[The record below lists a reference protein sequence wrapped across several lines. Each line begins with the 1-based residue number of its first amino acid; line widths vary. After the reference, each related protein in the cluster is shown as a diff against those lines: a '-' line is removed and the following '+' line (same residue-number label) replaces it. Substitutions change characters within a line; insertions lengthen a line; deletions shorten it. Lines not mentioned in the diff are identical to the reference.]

1 MMKACVVYDSFF
13 GNTAKM
19 AEIIGANLKERYEV
33 QIISVNQL
41 KPILLKD
48 LQLLVVGSPTRGF
61 EPTKPIKNVLQNIQA
76 VDFPHLQIVCFDT
89 RIDIKKVNNKILNLF
104 VKFRGYSL
112 DTMEKIIKNN
122 GFPIIQ
128 PGMGFFVDESEGP
141 LGRGEEKKAEQWT
154 SEIMRVDNNAK

>member
-19 AEIIGANLKERYEV
+19 AEIIGANLIERYEV

-41 KPILLKD
+41 KPVVLKD

-89 RIDIKKVNNKILNLF
+89 RMDIKKINNKILNFF
-104 VKFRGYSL
+104 VKFRGYAL
-112 DTMEKIIKNN
+112 DSMEKIVKHN
-122 GFPIIQ
+122 GFSIIH

-141 LGRGEEKKAEQWT
+141 LGEGEEKKAGQWAHK
-154 SEIMRVDNNAK
+154 IMRIAIKVK